1 MYAFSLR
8 LTRKSLSLAAALLIS
23 AGLLAGPASAQGD
36 APPADGAQMIADATA
51 AVWWN
56 RTRFIDGLALSDE
69 IRQQMDA
76 VLAGHLEG
84 ADKATRAK
92 QQKELGQALAAG
104 EWDKALATVDA
115 LNTARA
121 EAFSAQTRLKIDVLK
136 MLEPNQRK
144 ALAENF
150 PRLLDRP
157 WVRPGRSQKAGGGA
171 RQRSR

>member
-1 MYAFSLR
+1 MYAFVPR
-8 LTRKSLSLAAALLIS
+8 PTRKSLSLAAALLLS
-23 AGLLAGPASAQGD
+23 AGLLAGPTSAQD
-36 APPADGAQMIADATA
+36 TAPPSDQAQMIADATA

-56 RTRFIDGLALSDE
+56 RTRFIDRLALSE
-69 IRQQMDA
+69 ELRQQMDTA
-76 VLAGHLEG
+76 LAGHLEG
-84 ADKATRAK
+84 ADQKARAQ
-92 QQKELGQALAAG
+92 QQKVLGQALAAG

-121 EAFSAQTRLKIDVLK
+121 EAFSAQTQLKIDVLK

-157 WVRPGRSQKAGGGA
+157 WVRPGRSQKAGGA